1 MKNLFLVLIVLT
13 IVACKS
19 DSKKYALPISSV
31 EIETILE
38 DSTLS
43 IRALQILD
51 SKSLAFG
58 ANNNTYGL
66 CDMESNKWLISEQT
80 HDSLNLEFRAIGN
93 NSEDFFMLN
102 VGNPALMFK
111 TSNSGIMELVYKE
124 VHEKVFY
131 DAMAFWNKQEGIA
144 IGDATDTCLS
154 IIITRDGGNT
164 WQKIPCDKLPDA
176 SNGSA
181 AFAASNTNIVVKGSK
196 AWVATGGKVSTV
208 LYSGDKGETWEV
220 FQTPII
226 QGLETTGMYS
236 IDFYDDMIGF
246 AIGGDYTKPDNNS
259 ANKIRT
265 IDGGKTWELVAENKE
280 PGYRSCVQYIPNSDG
295 KELLAVGFKGMDYSN
310 DNGTTW
316 THLSDEGF
324 YSIRFLNDS
333 VAYASGQGR
342 VSKLLFK
349 RN

>member
-1 MKNLFLVLIVLT
+1 MKFFFLALTALSLFS
-13 IVACKS
+13 CNN
-19 DSKKYALPISSV
+19 DSEKPWKPISRV
-31 EIETILE
+31 EIETILN

-43 IRALQILD
+43 IRALEILD

-66 CDMESNKWLISEQT
+66 YNMESNTWLISEQT

-93 NSEDFFMLN
+93 NSEDFFMLS
-102 VGNPALMFK
+102 VGNPALLFK
-111 TSNSGIMELVYKE
+111 TSNSGTMELVYKE

-154 IIITRDGGNT
+154 IIITRDAGKT
-164 WQKIPCDKLPDA
+164 WQKIPCDELPDA
-176 SNGSA
+176 SHGSA

-196 AWVATGGKVSTV
+196 TWVATGGKVSTV
-208 LYSGDKGETWEV
+208 LYSGDKGKSWEAIN
-220 FQTPII
+220 TPII
-226 QGLETTGMYS
+226 QGLETTGLYS
-236 IDFYDDMIGF
+236 IDFYDEMVGF
-246 AIGGDYTKPDNNS
+246 GIGGDYTKPDDNS

-280 PGYRSCVQYIPNSDG
+280 PGYRSCIQYIPNSDG

-316 THLSDEGF
+316 THVTDEGF

-333 VAYASGQGR
+333 IAYASGKGR
-342 VSKLLFK
+342 VSKVVFK
-349 RN
+349 R